1 MIIASVAL
9 MSIVVL
15 LALSLVYGLRKEACA
30 EHIMITIGSLT
41 VVYVAAMAVM
51 LLKLFA

>member
-15 LALSLVYGLRKEACA
+15 IAISLIYGLRKEACA

>member
-15 LALSLVYGLRKEACA
+15 IAISLIYGLRKEACA
-30 EHIMITIGSLT
+30 EHIMVTIGSLT
-41 VVYVAAMAVM
+41 AVYMAAMAVM

>member
-1 MIIASVAL
+1 MIISSVAL